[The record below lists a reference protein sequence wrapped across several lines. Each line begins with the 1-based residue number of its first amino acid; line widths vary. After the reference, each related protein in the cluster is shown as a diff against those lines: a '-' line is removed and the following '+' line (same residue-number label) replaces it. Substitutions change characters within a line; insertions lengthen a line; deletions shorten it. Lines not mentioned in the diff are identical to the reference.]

1 MRRSLL
7 LVLVVVVAV
16 ALALWQL
23 GLALHRASE
32 IRRCVEHPTAENCR

>member
-7 LVLVVVVAV
+7 LIIVIVAV
-16 ALALWQL
+16 VLALWQL
-23 GLALHRASE
+23 RLALHRASE